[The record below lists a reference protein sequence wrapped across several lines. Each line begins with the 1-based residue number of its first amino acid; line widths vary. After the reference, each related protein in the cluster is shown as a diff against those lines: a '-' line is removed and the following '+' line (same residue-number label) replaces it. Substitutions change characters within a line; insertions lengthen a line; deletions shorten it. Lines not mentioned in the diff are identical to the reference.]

1 MTNFNFDN
9 TEVVE
14 LKANEMTE
22 VEGGGIIGLVLT
34 IAGIICNYYGV

>member
-1 MTNFNFDN
+1 MTNFNFDQ
-9 TEVVE
+9 TELVE
-14 LKANEMTE
+14 LKADELAD

>member
-1 MTNFNFDN
+1 MTNFHFDQA
-9 TEVVE
+9 EVVE
-14 LKANEMTE
+14 MKTNEMAE

>member
-1 MTNFNFDN
+1 MTNLNFDQA
-9 TEVVE
+9 EVVE
-14 LKANEMTE
+14 LKANELSA